1 VPVYRPGGVKSLQV
15 PSCGSTCAGER
26 VILKHRGLAC
36 SYKALVL
43 DRLFEKK
50 FHVSTGGENMRVTP
64 HLYNT
69 DHDVDRFIAA
79 LASELQ

>member
-1 VPVYRPGGVKSLQV
+1 VPVCRPGGVKSLQV
-15 PSCGSTCAGER
+15 PSCGSPFAGEW
-26 VILKHRGLAC
+26 VILKHHGLAC

-43 DRLFEKK
+43 DRLFEQKIY
-50 FHVSTGGENMRVTP
+50 VSARGENMRVTP

-69 DHDVDRFIAA
+69 DHDVDRFMAA